1 VVWARRRVSTREC
14 PRSFITGES
23 VGWLE
28 EFHAWRRLGYPDARS
43 LTARQ
48 AEALLL
54 LEDELSQEVRRG
66 HD

>member
-1 VVWARRRVSTREC
+1 
-14 PRSFITGES
+14 

-28 EFHAWRRLGYPDARS
+28 EFHAWRRLGYPEAQR

-48 AEALLL
+48 AEAMLL
-54 LEDELSQEVRRG
+54 LERELSEEVRRG